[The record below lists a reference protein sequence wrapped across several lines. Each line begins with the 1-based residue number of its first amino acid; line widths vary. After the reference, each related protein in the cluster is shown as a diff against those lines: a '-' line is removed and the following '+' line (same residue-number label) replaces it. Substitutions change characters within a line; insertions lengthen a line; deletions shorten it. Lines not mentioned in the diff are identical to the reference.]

1 MDGWPCII
9 DLNGKYLMSD
19 PLVIARGVGKQ
30 FTGGVRA
37 LADVDLTVER
47 GQFTAIV
54 GPSGC
59 GKSTFL
65 RLVAGL
71 DEHTAGDLTVDGDAP
86 IHARRRRRDLAYV
99 FQDATLLP
107 WRSVRRNVGLPLEI
121 RQQRDEARIDEV
133 LATVGLS
140 EFADALP
147 AQLSGGMRMRVSI
160 ARALVTQPGLLL
172 LDEPFG
178 ALDEITR
185 QRLNEELL
193 RLWERDRWTGIF
205 ITHNVYEA
213 AFLADRVLVMSARP
227 GRIVADVAIP
237 FQHPRD
243 ADLRHQP
250 DFAELARDISEQLG
264 RAHA

>member
-1 MDGWPCII
+1 MSIRAARSLSMETPC
-9 DLNGKYLMSD
+9 SRH
-19 PLVIARGVGKQ
+19 A
-30 FTGGVRA
+30 
-37 LADVDLTVER
+37 VDA
-47 GQFTAIV
+47 AI
-54 GPSGC
+54 C
-59 GKSTFL
+59 L
-65 RLVAGL
+65 
-71 DEHTAGDLTVDGDAP
+71 H
-86 IHARRRRRDLAYV
+86 V

-107 WRSVRRNVGLPLEI
+107 WRSVRRNVALPLQL
-121 RQQRDEARIDEV
+121 RQRSDETRIDEV

-193 RLWERDRWTGIF
+193 RLWERDGWTGIF

-213 AFLADRVLVMSARP
+213 AFLPTECSL
-227 GRIVADVAIP
+227 
-237 FQHPRD
+237 
-243 ADLRHQP
+243 
-250 DFAELARDISEQLG
+250 
-264 RAHA
+264 

>member
-1 MDGWPCII
+1 
-9 DLNGKYLMSD
+9 MSTTASENM
-19 PLVIARGVGKQ
+19 VVARGVGKA
-30 FTGGVRA
+30 FSGGIQA
-37 LADVDLTVER
+37 LSSVDLSVER
-47 GQFTAIV
+47 GQFVAIV

-71 DEHTAGDLTVDGDAP
+71 DTHTSGELLIDGVDP
-86 IHARRRRRDLAYV
+86 LESRRRRRDLAYV

-107 WRSVRRNVGLPLEI
+107 WRSVRRNVALPLEL
-121 RQQRDEARIDEV
+121 RREMDEARIDAV
-133 LATVGLS
+133 LEMVGLS
-140 EFADALP
+140 DFADAQP

-160 ARALVTQPGLLL
+160 ARALATNPGLLL
-172 LDEPFG
+172 LDEPFA

-193 RLWERDRWTGIF
+193 RLWERDHWTGIF

-227 GRIVADVAIP
+227 GHIIADIP
-237 FQHPRD
+237 VPFAHPRD
-243 ADLRHQP
+243 EDLRHQNA
-250 DFAELARDISEQLG
+250 FAELAREISQQLSQ
-264 RAHA
+264 AHP

>member
-1 MDGWPCII
+1 
-9 DLNGKYLMSD
+9 MSTNHSENM
-19 PLVIARGVGKQ
+19 VVARGVGKT
-30 FTGGVRA
+30 FPGGIHA
-37 LADVDLTVER
+37 LSAVDLTVER
-47 GQFTAIV
+47 GQFVAIV

-71 DEHTAGDLTVDGDAP
+71 DTHNSGELLIDGADP
-86 IHARRRRRDLAYV
+86 LEARRRRGDLAYV

-107 WRSVRRNVGLPLEI
+107 WRSVRRNVALPLEL
-121 RQQRDEARIDEV
+121 RQETDEARIDAV
-133 LATVGLS
+133 LKMVGLS
-140 EFADALP
+140 DFADAQP

-160 ARALVTQPGLLL
+160 ARALATNPGLLL

-193 RLWERDRWTGIF
+193 RLWERDQWTGIF

-227 GRIVADVAIP
+227 GRILADIPIP
-237 FQHPRD
+237 FAHPRD
-243 ADLRHQP
+243 EDLRHQNA
-250 DFAELARDISEQLG
+250 FAELAREISQQLSQG
-264 RAHA
+264 HP

>member
-1 MDGWPCII
+1 MDAF
-9 DLNGKYLMSD
+9 NMTD
-19 PLVIARGVGKQ
+19 PLVIASAVVKE
-30 FTGGVRA
+30 FSGGVQA
-37 LADVDLTVER
+37 LADVDLTIER
-47 GQFTAIV
+47 GQFAAIV

-71 DEHTAGDLTVDGDAP
+71 DEHTSGTLSVDGDPP
-86 IHARRRRRDLAYV
+86 IHARRRRGDLAYV

-107 WRSVRRNVGLPLEI
+107 WRSVRRNVALPLEL
-121 RQQRDEARIDEV
+121 RQQNNEARIDEV
-133 LATVGLS
+133 LTTVGLS
-140 EFADALP
+140 DFAEALP

-185 QRLNEELL
+185 QHLNEELL
-193 RLWERDRWTGIF
+193 RLWERDQWTGIF

-227 GRIVADVAIP
+227 GRIVADIAVP
-237 FQHPRD
+237 FEHPRD

-250 DFAELARDISEQLG
+250 QFAELARGISEQLE

>member
-1 MDGWPCII
+1 M
-9 DLNGKYLMSD
+9 ND
-19 PLVIARGVGKQ
+19 PIVIASGVGKK
-30 FTGGVRA
+30 FSGGVEA
-37 LADVDLTVER
+37 LKDVDLTIER
-47 GQFTAIV
+47 GQFAAIV

-71 DEHTAGDLTVDGDAP
+71 DEHTAGQLSVDGEP
-86 IHARRRRRDLAYV
+86 PLQARRRRGDLAYV
-99 FQDATLLP
+99 FQEATLLP
-107 WRSVRRNVGLPLEI
+107 WRSVRRNVALPLEL
-121 RQQRDEARIDEV
+121 RQQSDSARIDEV

-147 AQLSGGMRMRVSI
+147 SQLSGGMRMRVSI

-193 RLWERDRWTGIF
+193 RLWERDQWTGLF

-213 AFLADRVLVMSARP
+213 AFLADRVFVMSARP
-227 GRIVADVAIP
+227 GRIVADIPIP
-237 FQHPRD
+237 FEHPRD
-243 ADLRHQP
+243 PGLRHQP
-250 DFAELARDISEQLG
+250 HFAELAREISEELG
-264 RAHA
+264 RAHS

>member
-1 MDGWPCII
+1 MEDLVVAQGINKRFASGIEALRDINLSI
-9 DLNGKYLMSD
+9 D
-19 PLVIARGVGKQ
+19 
-30 FTGGVRA
+30 
-37 LADVDLTVER
+37 R
-47 GQFTAIV
+47 GQFVSIV

-71 DEHTAGDLTVDGDAP
+71 DEPSFGTLTIDNRTP
-86 IHARRRRRDLAYV
+86 QQARREKIDLSFV

-107 WRSVRRNVGLPLEI
+107 WLSVTRNVALPLEL
-121 RQQRDEARIDEV
+121 RQETTQPAITDDRVAKV
-133 LATVGLS
+133 LDMVGLT
-140 EFADALP
+140 EFADASP

-160 ARALVTQPGLLL
+160 ARALVTRPELLL

-193 RLWERDRWTGIF
+193 RLWLEDRWTALF

-213 AFLADRVLVMSARP
+213 VFMSQRVRVMSARP
-227 GRIVADVAIP
+227 GHILAEISIP
-237 FQHPRD
+237 FDHPRTPE
-243 ADLRHQP
+243 LRATP
-250 DFAELARDISEQLG
+250 EFARISESISRQLSE
-264 RAHA
+264 ASA

>member
-1 MDGWPCII
+1 MDAFNMI
-9 DLNGKYLMSD
+9 D
-19 PLVIARGVGKQ
+19 PLVIASGLGKEFSSGVQ
-30 FTGGVRA
+30 A
-37 LADVDLTVER
+37 LSNVDLTIER
-47 GQFTAIV
+47 GQFAAIV

-59 GKSTFL
+59 GKSTLL

-71 DEHTAGDLTVDGDAP
+71 DEHTNGALSVDGDPP
-86 IHARRRRRDLAYV
+86 IHARRRRGDLAYV

-107 WRSVRRNVGLPLEI
+107 WRSVRRNVALPLEL
-121 RQQRDEARIDEV
+121 RQQNDEARIDEV
-133 LATVGLS
+133 LTTVGLS
-140 EFADALP
+140 EFAEALP

-185 QRLNEELL
+185 QHLNEELL
-193 RLWERDRWTGIF
+193 RLWERDQWTGIF

-227 GRIVADVAIP
+227 GRIVADIAVP
-237 FQHPRD
+237 FEHPRD

-250 DFAELARDISEQLG
+250 QFAQLAREISEQLE